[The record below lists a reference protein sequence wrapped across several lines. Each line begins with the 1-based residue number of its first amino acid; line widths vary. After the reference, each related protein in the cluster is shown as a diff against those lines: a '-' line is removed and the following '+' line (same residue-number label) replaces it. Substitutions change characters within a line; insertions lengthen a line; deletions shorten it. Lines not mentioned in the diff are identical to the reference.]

1 MMDMSRPVWQPRAP
15 RAADSLPVCSLTIF
29 RGLFAA
35 AVPFFANPALLAADP
50 LPLEPPR
57 LELRLRTGGA
67 IGGRVVDHNET
78 SLILLH
84 GDTPHVFAWRE
95 LEPRSAYATRRL
107 LLAQQRGRQD
117 ALTAD
122 DQMVLGEFALT
133 FHRNDLAAT
142 HFREA
147 VRLDPSRKPRVDAI
161 FLAYRRQREAD
172 AAGRAGASKPTVPQ
186 ENGGNTPAARP
197 DFASAE
203 LVTLPAWELVDP
215 VPLET
220 AAQIAEVYLTFGET
234 VRRVVSKSIT
244 LVETDHFL
252 IWTDWDRRH
261 HARLAE
267 WCERMYAAMVEE
279 FQLDAALPLF
289 PARCPVFAFRARPRF
304 RDFARKFDGFD
315 ARNSIGYTRSIE
327 ANGHVH
333 VVLLRTG
340 DSEIDF
346 DQFAVTMVHELTHAF
361 VHRLHSTR
369 LIPHWVNEGLADMM
383 AERVL
388 GERCFTRENAE
399 LLAGYWVRS
408 RRSLAGL
415 LASEGPIEVHEYPLA
430 HSVVA
435 HLYDADAAAF
445 RSFFRGLKEGR
456 TAAEALADAYAGM
469 TPEELEVNWRG
480 QFEESAPTTASQPV
494 P

>member
-1 MMDMSRPVWQPRAP
+1 MRQPRAP
-15 RAADSLPVCSLTIF
+15 RAADATFVCSLVI
-29 RGLFAA
+29 RRQLFTGF
-35 AVPFFANPALLAADP
+35 VLFIANYG
-50 LPLEPPR
+50 PLEADQPPPEPLR
-57 LELRLRTGGA
+57 LELRLRTGGT
-67 IGGRVVDHNET
+67 IGGRVVDHNENG
-78 SLILLH
+78 LILLS

-95 LEPRSAYATRRL
+95 LEPRSAYASRRT
-107 LLAQQRGRQD
+107 LLASQRGGQEGL
-117 ALTAD
+117 AAD

-147 VRLDPSRKPRVDAI
+147 VRLDPSYRPRVDAI
-161 FLAYRRQREAD
+161 FQGYRRQREASATGRSE
-172 AAGRAGASKPTVPQ
+172 AAKPAVPP
-186 ENGGNTPAARP
+186 ESGSNSPAARP
-197 DFASAE
+197 DFAAAE
-203 LVTLPAWELVDP
+203 LITLPAWEPVEP

-220 AAQIAEVYLTFGET
+220 AAHIAEIYLTFGET
-234 VRRVVSKSIT
+234 VRRVVSKSIA
-244 LVETDHFL
+244 LVETEHFL
-252 IWTDWDRRH
+252 IWTDWDRRQ
-261 HARLAE
+261 HARLAD

-279 FQLDAALPLF
+279 FQLDAAHPLF

-304 RDFARKFDGFD
+304 REFARKFDGFD

-327 ANGHVH
+327 ENGHVH

-346 DQFAVTMVHELTHAF
+346 DQFGVTLVHELTHAF

-369 LIPHWVNEGLADMM
+369 LIPHWVNEGLADRM

-388 GERCFTRENAE
+388 GEHCFTRENAE
-399 LLAGYWVRS
+399 LLARYWVRS
-408 RRSLAGL
+408 NRSLAGL

-430 HSVVA
+430 HGVVA

-445 RSFFRGLKEGR
+445 LAFFRGLKEGR
-456 TAAEALADAYAGM
+456 NAAEALADAYAGL
-469 TPEELEVNWRG
+469 TLEELEMNWRR
-480 QFEESAPTTASQPV
+480 QYEEPARTTAAQTV